1 MADSA
6 DLALTKEP
14 GQAGPEFD
22 REKTFGKRRI
32 AGILVLIA
40 FLASLTG
47 ILYFVHFHELY
58 TDDSPGYILPAANL
72 LGGKGFTDAQGAPDI
87 LRTPGYPLIIL
98 PFLWAHLDLKYLV
111 LFQHLLRVM
120 IIVATAAF
128 AFQLSRSRRQAV
140 LVGILLSLDLPFLRS
155 ANNVMTELVFTLALG
170 IALKLLWT
178 EYIKPSERMIPSLA
192 AGLICGATVLIR
204 PVSTFLFVP
213 VVIYLLLVRHSRGWL
228 AASAFCIAFL
238 CLPLAWAARNDL
250 KAGYF
255 GVSSISGY
263 SILQYRAAGVL
274 AINDPG
280 DFYAN
285 LDKRQIELEVQACQD
300 LKLLRGIDCAQ
311 MTDPARSAYYARF
324 GRRIVA
330 RHPFAYIKLALR
342 GFGMMMLTGSP
353 ASLVGMTGLSF
364 GVAAKVLLLYT
375 VPCLGFAVLGL
386 KRFWNCNRAFFWLAG
401 LIIIYFVAVS
411 SGAETFARFRI
422 PILPLYSIL
431 IAQGVDSAWQRI
443 SNRKAGRTTLHGGE
457 STALP
462 QQGQI

>member
-6 DLALTKEP
+6 ELASAKEP
-14 GQAGPEFD
+14 TPAGPGFGRGETSGT
-22 REKTFGKRRI
+22 RSGTRKT

-40 FLASLTG
+40 VLASLTS
-47 ILYFVHFHELY
+47 ILYFAHFQDLY
-58 TDDSPGYILPAANL
+58 TDDSPGYIRPAVNL
-72 LGGKGFTDAQGAPDI
+72 LAGKGFTDAQGHPDT
-87 LRTPGYPLIIL
+87 LRTPGYPLVIL

-111 LFQHLLRVM
+111 LFQHLLRVL
-120 IIVATAAF
+120 IVVATAAF
-128 AFQLSRSRRQAV
+128 AVQLSRSTRQAV

-155 ANNVMTELVFTLALG
+155 ANNVMTEVVFTLALG

-178 EYIKPSERMIPSLA
+178 ESMKSAERMIHCLA
-192 AGLICGATVLIR
+192 AGLVCGATVLIR
-204 PVSTFLFVP
+204 PVSIFLFVP
-213 VVIYLLLVRHSRGWL
+213 VAIYLLLVRRSRRWV
-228 AASAFCIAFL
+228 AAFAFCVAFL
-238 CLPLAWAARNDL
+238 CLPLAWAARNDV

-285 LDKRQIELEVQACQD
+285 LDKRQIELEARACQD
-300 LKLLRGIDCAQ
+300 LKRLRGTDCAQ
-311 MTDPARSAYYARF
+311 MSDPARSAYYAQF
-324 GRRIVA
+324 GRRIVLS
-330 RHPFAYIKLALR
+330 HPLSYIKLALR

-353 ASLVGMTGLSF
+353 ASLSGMTGLSF
-364 GVAAKVLLLYT
+364 ALAAKILLLYT

-386 KRFWNCNRAFFWLAG
+386 TQCWNRNRALFWLAG
-401 LIIIYFVAVS
+401 LVIGYFVVVS

-431 IAQGVDSAWQRI
+431 IAQGLDSAWQRI
-443 SNRKAGRTTLHGGE
+443 SSRKDRRTALRGGE
-457 STALP
+457 SAVL
-462 QQGQI
+462 Q